1 MTRDFGVF
9 YRMTASALGVEPSQ
23 REGLLGG
30 VCLLRCFNVM
40 SHN

>member
-9 YRMTASALGVEPSQ
+9 YVLTAAALVVGPSQ
-23 REGLLGG
+23 WEGLKGG

-40 SHN
+40 SHS